1 MKECEKSGCKWKGSK
16 KFSVMKCKCSMP
28 DKIEIPEK
36 LRTDT
41 QQTSLLESGVHAG
54 SLRVGKSLDD
64 QHASAGL
71 DLARVSD
78 LALARDDPK
87 LAVLEM
93 QDLGHA
99 HPVTGDFAHLTRE
112 QKHNRAMYNLH
123 TAGAFE
129 DQNAFL
135 EEHLF
140 TGASAQKIFTGA
152 VSYLQLSARAHESA
166 TARAAAKALGLIKL
180 PNRCVNAESIGKT
193 ITLAINYENPNLF
206 KCMMAIP
213 FVMSECMPE
222 LLIAI
227 TPITIEG
234 NNIAPECLA
243 GSVAREKAK
252 KATAAQLDKDAVA
265 SIERE
270 VMENVPKGNGVGKA
284 LREAR

>member
-1 MKECEKSGCKWKGSK
+1 MPWSGQCSPFPIRYREGGCSRTIECHSMEECEKSGCKWEGSK
-16 KFSVMKCKCSMP
+16 GFSIMKCKCSMP

-41 QQTSLLESGVHAG
+41 QQTSLLESDVHAG
-54 SLRVGKSLDD
+54 SLRVGKSLDE

-71 DLARVSD
+71 DFARVS
-78 LALARDDPK
+78 
-87 LAVLEM
+87 
-93 QDLGHA
+93 
-99 HPVTGDFAHLTRE
+99 
-112 QKHNRAMYNLH
+112 NLH

-129 DQNAFL
+129 DQDAFL

-252 KATAAQLDKDAVA
+252 KVTAAQLDKDAVA

-270 VMENVPKGNGVGKA
+270 VMENVPKGNGVGQA